1 MNMLNSKNLIKWI
14 SMLLV
19 LSMLFAFAGCNKGNK
34 ATSSDD
40 IKYGDDE
47 DYNID
52 DDDDTVTINKEQK
65 STKGNKAASYDNPNI
80 KHTFKIDENKKKA
93 FLESVPKNL
102 KGQEVTILV
111 WWNPFNYEK
120 KKWEK
125 FTAATGIKIKPIY
138 VTGDNYLQR
147 LASLKAAGNSP
158 DIAAIT
164 AGNYP
169 NAIMQNYFQP
179 LSAGIKNY
187 DPAVYDVDSMN
198 LLKWNGVEY
207 GAIIKGTTYIT
218 MGIMAFNADVFKK
231 YGVKDPN
238 TLWQEGNWNWET
250 FVSTATEIQK
260 KSSLTAFT
268 ADYQGFRL
276 IQTCGEDAVS
286 INGGKLTNNTGSKN
300 YRNAYK
306 WLNDLQMGG
315 QYKVGDFSLNLD
327 GFKAGKSAMY
337 IGENWAFQKGERF
350 ENTSFTLG
358 YAPLPCPK
366 GSKTVIAADA
376 QLWGFPVGAKHTT
389 AAGYVLEYWQNPAFN
404 EVGSEIWLNDSV
416 AAFCD
421 WMWSQPKNFKI
432 SEGIIDYGGDYEW
445 GTYAFECASAGG
457 DKLDSTIDKWSGVID
472 ANIKKIYKEF
482 G

>member
-1 MNMLNSKNLIKWI
+1 MLNAKNLSKMI
-14 SMLLV
+14 SMLLAIC
-19 LSMLFAFAGCNKGNK
+19 MLFTFAGCGK
-34 ATSSDD
+34 AVSDTSSDEQ
-40 IKYGDDE
+40 INYGDE
-47 DYNID
+47 DYEID
-52 DDDDTVTINKEQK
+52 DGDDTVVVDKENKT
-65 STKGNKAASYDNPNI
+65 TKRNNAASYNNSNT
-80 KHTFKIDENKKKA
+80 KHTFTIDETKKES

-102 KGQEVTILV
+102 SGQEVSILV
-111 WWNPFNYEK
+111 WWNPFDYEK
-120 KKWEK
+120 KKWER

-138 VTGDNYLQR
+138 VTGDAYLQR

-164 AGNYP
+164 SGTYP
-169 NAIMQNYFQP
+169 SAIMQNYFQP

-198 LLKWNGVEY
+198 LLKWNGVQY

-218 MGIMAFNADVFKK
+218 MGLMVFNADVFKK

-238 TLWQEGNWNWET
+238 ALWQEGNWNWDT
-250 FVSTATEIQK
+250 FVSTASEIQK
-260 KSSLTAFT
+260 KSNLVGLT

-276 IQTCGEDAVS
+276 VQTCGEDAVT
-286 INGGKLTNNTGSKN
+286 IKNGKISNNTSSKT
-300 YRNAYK
+300 YRDAYK
-306 WLNDLQMGG
+306 WVNDLQMIG
-315 QYKVGDFSLNLD
+315 QYKVADFSLNLA

-337 IGENWAFQKGERF
+337 VGENWSLQKGERF

-358 YAPLPCPK
+358 YAPLPSPK
-366 GSKTVIAADA
+366 GKQITIPSDA

-404 EVGSEIWLNDSV
+404 EVGNEIWLNDSV

-421 WMWSQPKNFKI
+421 WMWSQPKSFKI
-432 SEGIIDYGGDYEW
+432 SQGIINYGGDYEW
-445 GTYAFECASAGG
+445 GTYAYECASAGK
-457 DKLDSTIDKWSGVID
+457 DKLDSTMDKWSGVID
-472 ANIKKIYKEF
+472 SNIKKISKEF